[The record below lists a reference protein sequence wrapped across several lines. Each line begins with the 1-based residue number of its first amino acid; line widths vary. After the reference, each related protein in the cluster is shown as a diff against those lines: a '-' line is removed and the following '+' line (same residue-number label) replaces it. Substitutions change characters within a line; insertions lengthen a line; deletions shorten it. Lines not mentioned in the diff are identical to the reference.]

1 MNYKVLWIDDKF
13 DDANLKHFK
22 TLAKMEDI
30 ELIEE
35 RFHFNGMETLKRD
48 HNYEIQA
55 VILDATGY
63 NKTTE
68 EIAESNI
75 GLKNS
80 LKELLELRK
89 KRVIPWFVYTGAPRN
104 IDNFEFQEE
113 LRLYQQDIAF
123 GSSPSIYYTK
133 VNDDDSLLHDIKT
146 EINKLINTQT
156 EFRHKAVFDACRRIN
171 LPQEDSQTFLNIL
184 RSVEKNDF
192 KVESSIYFNTMRILY
207 EYVLR
212 DAAKNGLLHEKC
224 IDNRGKINLTDSR
237 RFLAGLPAKNC
248 KVICKK
254 AHLPKILADNLNNF
268 LQTTGA
274 ASHTSDVNQTENYDY
289 QSYRQ
294 SINTPY
300 LLNSLVFI
308 LCDFLI
314 WYDTYLK
321 QNSDIE
327 LNKSLWK
334 NWTDVSGEWIEGYV
348 SAVQPNGYG
357 TFTPKTGGFTIGIKP
372 ETMRSHQLKIDDPI
386 KITLKEE
393 KNNHIKELEKLNL

>member
-1 MNYKVLWIDDKF
+1 MRVLF
-13 DDANLKHFK
+13 
-22 TLAKMEDI
+22 
-30 ELIEE
+30 
-35 RFHFNGMETLKRD
+35 
-48 HNYEIQA
+48 
-55 VILDATGY
+55 
-63 NKTTE
+63 
-68 EIAESNI
+68 
-75 GLKNS
+75 
-80 LKELLELRK
+80 
-89 KRVIPWFVYTGAPRN
+89 
-104 IDNFEFQEE
+104 
-113 LRLYQQDIAF
+113 
-123 GSSPSIYYTK
+123 
-133 VNDDDSLLHDIKT
+133 
-146 EINKLINTQT
+146 
-156 EFRHKAVFDACRRIN
+156 
-171 LPQEDSQTFLNIL
+171 
-184 RSVEKNDF
+184 
-192 KVESSIYFNTMRILY
+192 

-212 DAAKNGLLHEKC
+212 DAAKKGLLHERC
-224 IDNRGKINLTDSR
+224 IDESGKVNLTDSR
-237 RFLAGLPAKNC
+237 KFLAGQPTKHSKVQC
-248 KVICKK
+248 KI

-274 ASHTSDVNQTENYDY
+274 ASHTSDVNQTINYDY

-327 LNKSLWK
+327 MNKSLWK

-393 KNNHIKELEKLNL
+393 NNNHIKELEKLNL

>member
-35 RFHFNGMETLKRD
+35 RFHFDGMETLKRD

-68 EIAESNI
+68 EIGESNI

-104 IDNFEFQEE
+104 IDNFEFREE
-113 LRLYQQDIAF
+113 LKLYQQDIAF
-123 GSSPSIYYTK
+123 GSSPTTYYTK
-133 VNDDDSLLHDIKT
+133 VNDDDLLLQDIKF

-171 LPQEDSQTFLNIL
+171 LPQADSQTFLNIL
-184 RSVEKNDF
+184 RSVETNDF

-237 RFLAGLPAKNC
+237 RFLAGQPAKNC

-274 ASHTSDVNQTENYDY
+274 ASHTSDVDQTVNYDY

-294 SINTPY
+294 SVNTPY
-300 LLNSLVFI
+300 LLNTLVFI

-321 QNSDIE
+321 QNADIE
-327 LNKSLWK
+327 LNKLLWQ
-334 NWTDVSGEWIEGYV
+334 DLPSEEWIEGFV
-348 SAVQPNGYG
+348 SAVKDNGWG
-357 TFTPKTGGFTIGIKP
+357 TFVSKSRNITVGIHFNEMNKKN
-372 ETMRSHQLKIDDPI
+372 LKKDDPVKVI
-386 KITLKEE
+386 LKEE
-393 KNNHIKELEKLNL
+393 NNKHIKELEKLNP